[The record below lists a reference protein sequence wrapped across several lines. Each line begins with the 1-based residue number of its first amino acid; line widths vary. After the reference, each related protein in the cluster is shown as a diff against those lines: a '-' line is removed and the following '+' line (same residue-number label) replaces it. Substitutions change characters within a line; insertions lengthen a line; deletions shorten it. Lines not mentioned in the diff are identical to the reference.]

1 MRDHNVG
8 LRYGIIVGGIMCIG
22 AMLAAS
28 PISAADQDL
37 SAENALDEIIVTAQK
52 REERLQDV
60 PMSLTAL
67 SADTLVDRNQVQ
79 LESYVRDVPGFS
91 FSDQGNGQTTLT
103 LRGISTG
110 GLTNSTVGITVD
122 DVPFGS
128 GTALTYGS
136 QTSLDLDPA
145 VLSQVE
151 VLRGPQG
158 TLYGAASLGGLLKY
172 VTKDPSLTK
181 LAGRIQVGLNKV
193 ADGEGAGNS
202 FRGSLEVP
210 LVGDVL
216 GVSLSGF
223 SRRDPG
229 YVDDPEQGRKDV
241 NDRRVSGGRVAA
253 LWKISDVVSLK
264 VSGLL
269 QDSRGDG
276 TSTIDTLGDLA
287 ITNGLTQND
296 LRGTGGFRVKSQ
308 LYSANL
314 TTRWDRLSF
323 TSITAYNRHD
333 YYSLLQFPRF
343 YGLAESIFGV
353 RGSGIID
360 DFSTRKFSQEVRLA
374 STGEKLDWLI
384 GLFYTDERTESVQTI
399 PVLDPANGNA
409 VGSLLV
415 SDFPLH
421 LKESAVFADL
431 TYHFTD
437 RFNVQVGGRF
447 SHNKQTYDETDTG
460 LLIGVDPFVLPTET
474 SKDDAFTFLVTP
486 QYKVSED
493 LMWYARAASGYRVG
507 GPNPSAELFG
517 LPPTFKADK
526 TLNFEAGVKGSLF
539 DRVLIYDLAAYFID
553 WRDIQ
558 LSQRDEA
565 TQFSY
570 FSNAGKARSQG
581 LELSIQSRRVHGF
594 SGGVSLSFND
604 AKLKRDLPAGAY
616 GLSGDRLPYSA
627 RFTASLTADQE
638 FTLSE
643 RFTGFVGASVNY
655 TGSRFDQFPATPP
668 PANLRAELPSFTAAD
683 VRVGVRDDHWTV
695 QAYANNVGNKRG
707 ILSASGIGR
716 TSGLNDPYGIRIIRP
731 RSTGI
736 NVIYAF

>member
-1 MRDHNVG
+1 MRDHKIG
-8 LRYGIIVGGIMCIG
+8 FRSSMIMSGIMG
-22 AMLAAS
+22 MASMFAANVA
-28 PISAADQDL
+28 SAADKES
-37 SAENALDEIIVTAQK
+37 SADVALDEIIVTAQK

-91 FSDQGNGQTTLT
+91 FSDEGNGQTTLT

-145 VLSQVE
+145 VLSQIE

-172 VTKDPSLTK
+172 VTKDPSLTEFK
-181 LAGRIQVGLNKV
+181 GRIQAGLNKV
-193 ADGEGAGNS
+193 ADGDGTGNS
-202 FRGSLEVP
+202 FRGSVEFP
-210 LVGDVL
+210 LVKDVL

-223 SRRDPG
+223 IRRDPG
-229 YVDDPEQGRKDV
+229 YIDDPAQGRKDV
-241 NDRRVSGGRVAA
+241 NTRRVSGGRVAV

-264 VSGLL
+264 LSGLL
-269 QDSRGDG
+269 QDSRSDG
-276 TSTIDTLGDLA
+276 TSVIDTLGDLV
-287 ITNGLTQND
+287 ITNGLTHDD
-296 LRGTGGFRVKSQ
+296 LRGTGGYRVKSQ

-314 TTRWDRLSF
+314 AARWSRLSF
-323 TSITAYNRHD
+323 TSISAYGKHS
-333 YYSLLQFPRF
+333 YYSLLQFPAF
-343 YGLAESIFGV
+343 FGLADSIFGV
-353 RGSGIID
+353 PGSGIIN
-360 DFSTRKFSQEVRLA
+360 DFTTEKFSQEFRLA
-374 STGEKLDWLI
+374 STGDKLDWLI
-384 GLFYTDERTESVQTI
+384 GLFYTDEKTQSVQSV

-415 SDFPLH
+415 ADFPLR

-437 RFNVQVGGRF
+437 RFNMQVGGRF
-447 SHNKQTYDETDTG
+447 SHNKQTYDETDIG
-460 LLIGVDPFVLPTET
+460 LLIGTDPFVLPTET

-486 QYKVSED
+486 QYKVSDD
-493 LMWYARAASGYRVG
+493 LMLYARAASGYRVG
-507 GPNPSAELFG
+507 GPNPSADLFG
-517 LPPTFKADK
+517 LPTTFKADK
-526 TLNFEAGVKGSLF
+526 TLNFEVGVKGSLF
-539 DRVLIYDLAAYFID
+539 ARALSYDLAAYFID

-558 LSQRDEA
+558 LSQRDPV
-565 TQFSY
+565 TQFAY

-581 LELSIQSRRVHGF
+581 LELSVQSRRVHGF

-604 AKLKRDLPAGAY
+604 AKLQKDLPAGAY

-627 RFTASLTADQE
+627 RFTASLTVDQE
-638 FTLSE
+638 FALSE
-643 RFTGFVGASVNY
+643 RFAGFVGASVNY

-668 PANLRAELPSFTAAD
+668 PVNLRAELPGFAAAD
-683 VRVGVRDDHWTV
+683 VRAGIRDDHWTV
-695 QAYANNVGNKRG
+695 QAYVNNLTNKRG

-716 TSGLNDPYGIRIIRP
+716 TAGLADPWGIIVIRP
-731 RSTGI
+731 RSTGL
-736 NVIYAF
+736 NVVYSF

>member
-1 MRDHNVG
+1 M
-8 LRYGIIVGGIMCIG
+8 
-22 AMLAAS
+22 
-28 PISAADQDL
+28 
-37 SAENALDEIIVTAQK
+37 
-52 REERLQDV
+52 

-67 SADTLVDRNQVQ
+67 SADSLVDRNQVQ
-79 LESYVRDVPGFS
+79 LENYVREVPGFS
-91 FSDQGNGQTTLT
+91 FSDQGNGQTSLT

-145 VLSQVE
+145 VLSQIE

-172 VTKDPSLTK
+172 VTRDPSLTEFK
-181 LAGRIQVGLNKV
+181 GRVQAGLSKV
-193 ADGEGAGNS
+193 ADGDGTGDS
-202 FRGSLEVP
+202 FRGSVEFP
-210 LVGDVL
+210 LVNDVL

-229 YVDDPEQGRKDV
+229 YVDDPAQGRKDV
-241 NDRRVSGGRVAA
+241 NTRRVSGGRVAA
-253 LWKISDVVSLK
+253 LWKISDVVSLRL
-264 VSGLL
+264 SGLL
-269 QDSRGDG
+269 QDSRSDG
-276 TSTIDTLGDLA
+276 TSVIDTLGDLA
-287 ITNGLTQND
+287 ITNGLTHDD
-296 LRGTGGFRVKSQ
+296 LRGTGGYRVKSQ
-308 LYSANL
+308 LYAANL
-314 TTRWDRLSF
+314 TARWDRLSF
-323 TSITAYNRHD
+323 TSITAYNKHS

-353 RGSGIID
+353 PGSSIID
-360 DFSTRKFSQEVRLA
+360 DFSTKKFSQEFRLA
-374 STGEKLDWLI
+374 STGDKLDWLI
-384 GLFYTDERTESVQTI
+384 GLFYTDEKTQSFQSI
-399 PVLDPANGNA
+399 PVLNPANGNT

-415 SDFPLH
+415 SDFPLR

-460 LLIGVDPFVLPTET
+460 LLIGADPFVLPTET

-526 TLNFEAGVKGSLF
+526 TLNFEVGVKGSLF
-539 DRVLIYDLAAYFID
+539 ERALSYDLAAYFID

-558 LSQRDEA
+558 LSQRDAA

-604 AKLKRDLPAGAY
+604 AKLKKDLPAGAY

-627 RFTASLTADQE
+627 RFTASVTGDQE
-638 FTLSE
+638 FALSE
-643 RFTGFVGASVNY
+643 RFTGFVGASIDY
-655 TGSRFDQFPATPP
+655 TGSRFDQFPSTPP
-668 PANLRAELPSFTAAD
+668 PVNLRAELPSYTVAD
-683 VRVGVRDDHWTV
+683 LRAGVRDDHWTV
-695 QAYANNVGNKRG
+695 QAYVNNVGNKRG
-707 ILSASGIGR
+707 IISAG
-716 TSGLNDPYGIRIIRP
+716 GIRPDLGYRLTP
-731 RSTGI
+731 MASESSGP
-736 NVIYAF
+736 VQPV